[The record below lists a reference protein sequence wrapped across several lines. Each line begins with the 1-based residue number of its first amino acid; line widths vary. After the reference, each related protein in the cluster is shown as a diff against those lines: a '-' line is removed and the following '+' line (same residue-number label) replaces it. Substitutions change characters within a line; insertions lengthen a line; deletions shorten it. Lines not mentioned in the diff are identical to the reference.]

1 MSNGSKHD
9 GNGYDNQDWGQY
21 GGQGGGSDDVFCL
34 YGAGGYGFN
43 PLFFVPPLPVF
54 IALVDAV
61 IAAPPN
67 PIITAGQNGA
77 TGATSQVY
85 WTYTP
90 GVGLLL
96 EAAPG
101 FLTTQTGNGGFD
113 LFVGANGQWTL
124 SFDGSRTVI
133 SSKDASSIS
142 PPPATNTDVTLPA
155 GASTYNASA
164 GDITVNGGTGW
175 DTISGGVGDYMIG
188 GSGTLGGGLAGDGN
202 CAIYTDSSTPVL
214 VDMQNGHG
222 YGGTA
227 DGDTYV
233 NMNQVRGSFNTNV
246 LIGSSSGTD
255 LKSGGNDSI
264 LISTGGSG
272 FELRPDGTGNILVST
287 VGADRINFD
296 PTHGWELGDDN
307 ILLGFNTQHGD
318 YLDLTL
324 LLNGTTIPELG
335 GGSVVSNFF
344 STSAAG
350 YNPAAGHGNINDYV
364 AFIDESDGT
373 HVMFSA
379 TGQVKTAGTE
389 ILDMKL
395 VHGLSVQTLFSHD
408 SIAV

>member
-1 MSNGSKHD
+1 MSDKLKQN
-9 GNGYDNQDWGQY
+9 GNGHFSDHNGLFGD
-21 GGQGGGSDDVFCL
+21 SDDDFSLC
-34 YGAGGYGFN
+34 GNNGFGIN
-43 PLFFVPPLPVF
+43 PLWLAPPLPVF

-61 IAAPPN
+61 IALPPN
-67 PIITAGQNGA
+67 HIVTAGENGA
-77 TGATSQVY
+77 TGATSQVF

-90 GVGLLL
+90 GVGMLL

-101 FLTTQTGNGGFD
+101 FLTTQSGNGGFD
-113 LFVGANGQWTL
+113 LFVGVNGQWTL
-124 SFDGSRTVI
+124 SFDGSTTVI
-133 SSKDASSIS
+133 SSHDAPSIS
-142 PPPATNTDVTLPA
+142 SPPATNTQVTLPA

-164 GDITVNGGTGW
+164 GDITTNGGTGW

-202 CAIYTDSSTPVL
+202 CAIYTDSSTSVL

-227 DGDTYV
+227 EGNTYV
-233 NMNQVRGSFNTNV
+233 NMNQTRGSYNTNV

-296 PTHGWELGDDN
+296 PTHGWKLGDDN
-307 ILLGFNTQHGD
+307 ILLGFNAQHGD
-318 YLDLTL
+318 FLDLTL
-324 LLNGTTIPELG
+324 LLNGTTIPELS
-335 GGSVVSNFF
+335 GGSVASNFF
-344 STSAAG
+344 SATAAG
-350 YNPAAGHGNINDYV
+350 YNAATGHGNINDYV
-364 AFIDESDGT
+364 ALSDQADGT

-379 TGQVKTAGTE
+379 TGQVQTAGVE
-389 ILDMKL
+389 ILDMKFS
-395 VHGLSVQTLFSHD
+395 HGLSVQSLVSSGALT
-408 SIAV
+408 V